1 MIGLDAGLEQILLQ
15 AAKSGGGLEPNTAQ
29 NIEMQAMS
37 AVQHQEAMGAPTVL
51 LVNHS
56 LRLILSRFLRRSLPQ
71 LAVMSNLELNDRRQI
86 RMTSMIGG

>member
-1 MIGLDAGLEQILLQ
+1 
-15 AAKSGGGLEPNTAQ
+15 
-29 NIEMQAMS
+29 
-37 AVQHQEAMGAPTVL
+37 MGAPTVL

>member
-1 MIGLDAGLEQILLQ
+1 
-15 AAKSGGGLEPNTAQ
+15 PNLAQ